1 MENQWTKGYFLGYL
15 LVGPRRG
22 LEIGEVCRQTA
33 KESIKMGSQWEDK
46 SKPHLNIVFIGH
58 VDHGKS
64 TTVGRLLLDSG
75 HIEQHVID
83 KNEKMAS
90 DAGKAGF
97 GLAYVMDGL
106 KEERARGITIDVAHK
121 EFFTPNYYYT
131 VIDAPG
137 HRDFVKNMITGASQA
152 DAAVLLCAAN
162 DGVNAQTKEH
172 AFLARVLG
180 VKQLIVHVNKMDI
193 SGVDWSEDKYKAACA
208 EVNTLLKMAG
218 FKPDDVPKIPASSLN
233 GDNVYNKSENCPWW
247 SGNEFNGKKV
257 TTLFE
262 AIDAVQLPDK
272 PIDKPL
278 RLPIQDVY
286 KISGIGT
293 VPVGKIETGVLQAG
307 KTVMFNPSQKSAEVK
322 SIEMHHTMVDKAEP
336 GDNVG
341 FNVRGLAAT
350 DIRRG
355 DVAGY
360 TDNEPS
366 FVRHDETFVGQI
378 QLMDIPKAVSVGYSP
393 VFHAHTAQVAVRFQE
408 LLEKTNKAGKEAN
421 PSFLKTG
428 DACLIRFQPTK
439 PMAIEEMSVFPELS
453 RFAIRDM
460 GKTVAAGVCM
470 KIEKKA

>member
-1 MENQWTKGYFLGYL
+1 
-15 LVGPRRG
+15 
-22 LEIGEVCRQTA
+22 
-33 KESIKMGSQWEDK
+33 MGSQWEDK
-46 SKPHLNIVFIGH
+46 SKSHLNIVFVGH

-83 KNEKMAS
+83 GNEKLAAEM
-90 DAGKAGF
+90 GKSGF
-97 GLAYVMDGL
+97 GFAYVMDGL
-106 KEERARGITIDVAHK
+106 KEERERGITIDVAHK
-121 EFFTPNYYYT
+121 EFFTPNYYFT

-137 HRDFVKNMITGASQA
+137 HRDFVKNMITGTSQA
-152 DAAVLLCAAN
+152 DAAVLCVAAD

-180 VKQLIVHVNKMDI
+180 VQQLIVNVNKMDI
-193 SGVDWSEDKYKAACA
+193 SGVDYSQEKYDGVVT
-208 EVNTLLKMAG
+208 EVTGLLKMAG
-218 FKPDDVPKIPASSLN
+218 FKTDEIPFIPCAALA
-233 GDNVYNKSENCPWW
+233 GDNVFNKSENMPWY
-247 SGNEFNGKKV
+247 NGM
-257 TTLFE
+257 TLFE
-262 AIDAVQLPDK
+262 AIDKIQMPPK
-272 PIDKPL
+272 PTDRPL

-293 VPVGKIETGVLQAG
+293 VPVGKIETGVLNVG
-307 KTVMFNPSQKSAEVK
+307 KTVVFNPSQQTAEVK
-322 SIEMHHTMVDKAEP
+322 SIEMHHTNVDKAEP

-360 TDNEPS
+360 TDNEPM

-378 QLMDIPKAVSVGYSP
+378 QLMDIPKAIGSGYTP
-393 VFHAHTAQVAVRFQE
+393 VFHAHTSQVAVRFVD
-408 LLEKTNKAGKEAN
+408 LLENSKTKEAN
-421 PSFLKTG
+421 PPFLKTG
-428 DACLIRFQPTK
+428 DAALVRFMPTK
-439 PMAIEEMSVFPELS
+439 PMAIEQMDAFPELA

-470 KIEKKA
+470 KVEKK

>member
-1 MENQWTKGYFLGYL
+1 M
-15 LVGPRRG
+15 P
-22 LEIGEVCRQTA
+22 
-33 KESIKMGSQWEDK
+33 SQWEDK
-46 SKPHLNIVFIGH
+46 KKPHRNIVFIGH

-75 HIEQHVID
+75 HIEEHVIE
-83 KNEKMAS
+83 KNEKLAAE
-90 DAGKAGF
+90 AGKAGF

-106 KEERARGITIDVAHK
+106 KEERERGITIDVAHK
-121 EFFTPNYYYT
+121 EFFTPKYYWT
-131 VIDAPG
+131 IIDAPG

-152 DAAVLLCAAN
+152 DTAVLLCAAN

-172 AFLARVLG
+172 AFLAKVLG
-180 VKQLIVHVNKMDI
+180 VAELIIHVNKMDI

-208 EVNTLLKMAG
+208 EVTGLLKVAG
-218 FKPDDVPKIPASSLN
+218 FGSQLDRIPMIPASSLN
-233 GDNVYNKSENCPWW
+233 GDNVFEKSDKCPWY
-247 SGNEFNGKKV
+247 SGP
-257 TTLFE
+257 TLFE
-262 AIDAVQLPDK
+262 AIDAAQMPNK

-293 VPVGKIETGVLQAG
+293 VPVGKIETGTLNVG
-307 KTVMFNPSQKSAEVK
+307 KTVVFNPSQKSAEVK
-322 SIEMHHTMVDKAEP
+322 SIEMHHTMVPKAEP

-341 FNVRGLAAT
+341 FNVRGLAAV

-360 TDNEPS
+360 SDSEPT

-378 QLMDIPKAVSVGYSP
+378 QLMDIPKAVSVGYTP
-393 VFHAHTAQVAVRFQE
+393 VFHAHTAQVAVRFLD

-439 PMAIEEMSVFPELS
+439 PMAIEQMDTFPELS

-460 GKTVAAGVCM
+460 GKTVAAGVCL
-470 KIEKKA
+470 KIDKK

>member
-1 MENQWTKGYFLGYL
+1 
-15 LVGPRRG
+15 
-22 LEIGEVCRQTA
+22 
-33 KESIKMGSQWEDK
+33 MGSQWEDK
-46 SKPHLNIVFIGH
+46 SKPHLNIVFVGH

-75 HIEQHVID
+75 HIEAHVI
-83 KNEKMAS
+83 EKFEKEAQER
-90 DAGKAGF
+90 GKAGF
-97 GLAYVMDGL
+97 GFAYVMDGL
-106 KEERARGITIDVAHK
+106 KEERERGITIDVAHK

-137 HRDFVKNMITGASQA
+137 HRDFVKNMITGTSQA
-152 DAAVLLCAAN
+152 DAAVLCVAAD

-180 VKQLIVHVNKMDI
+180 VQQLIVNVNKMDI
-193 SGVDWSEDKYKAACA
+193 SGVNYSQDKYDNVVT
-208 EVNTLLKMAG
+208 EVTALLKMAG
-218 FKPDDVPKIPASSLN
+218 FNTDEVPFIPCAALA
-233 GDNVYNKSENCPWW
+233 GDNVFNKSENMPWY
-247 SGNEFNGKKV
+247 NGM
-257 TTLFE
+257 TLFE
-262 AIDAVQLPDK
+262 AIDKIQMPPK
-272 PIDKPL
+272 PTDRPL

-293 VPVGKIETGVLQAG
+293 VPVGKIETGVLNAS
-307 KTVMFNPSQKSAEVK
+307 KTVVFNPSQQTAEVK
-322 SIEMHHTMVDKAEP
+322 SIEMHHTMVERAEP

-360 TDNEPS
+360 TDTPPM

-378 QLMDIPKAVSVGYSP
+378 QLMDIPKAIGSGYTP
-393 VFHAHTAQVAVRFQE
+393 VFHAHTSQVAVRFVD
-408 LLEKTNKAGKEAN
+408 LLENSKTKEAN
-421 PSFLKTG
+421 PPFLKTG
-428 DACLIRFQPTK
+428 DAALVRFMPTK
-439 PMAIEEMSVFPELS
+439 PMAIEQMDAFPELA

-470 KIEKKA
+470 KVEKK

>member
-1 MENQWTKGYFLGYL
+1 
-15 LVGPRRG
+15 
-22 LEIGEVCRQTA
+22 
-33 KESIKMGSQWEDK
+33 MGSQWEDK
-46 SKPHLNIVFIGH
+46 SKSHLNIVFVGH

-83 KNEKMAS
+83 GNEKLAAEM
-90 DAGKAGF
+90 GKAGF
-97 GLAYVMDGL
+97 GFAYVMDGL
-106 KEERARGITIDVAHK
+106 KEERERGITIDVAHK
-121 EFFTPNYYYT
+121 EFFTPNYYFT

-137 HRDFVKNMITGASQA
+137 HRDFVKNMITGTSQA
-152 DAAVLLCAAN
+152 DAAVLCVAAD

-180 VKQLIVHVNKMDI
+180 VQQLIVNVNKMDI
-193 SGVDWSEDKYKAACA
+193 SGVDYSQEKYDSVVT
-208 EVNTLLKMAG
+208 EVTGLLKMAG
-218 FKPDDVPKIPASSLN
+218 FKTDEIPFIPCAALA
-233 GDNVYNKSENCPWW
+233 GDNVFNKSENMPWY
-247 SGNEFNGKKV
+247 NGM
-257 TTLFE
+257 TLFE
-262 AIDAVQLPDK
+262 AIDNIEMPPK
-272 PIDKPL
+272 PTDRPL

-293 VPVGKIETGVLQAG
+293 VPVGKIETGVLNVG
-307 KTVMFNPSQKSAEVK
+307 KTVVFNPSQQTAEVK
-322 SIEMHHTMVDKAEP
+322 SIEMHHTNVDKAEP

-360 TDNEPS
+360 TDNAPM

-378 QLMDIPKAVSVGYSP
+378 QLMDIPKAIGSGYTP
-393 VFHAHTAQVAVRFQE
+393 VFHAHTSQVAVRFVD
-408 LLEKTNKAGKEAN
+408 LLENSKTKEAN
-421 PSFLKTG
+421 PPFLKTG
-428 DACLIRFQPTK
+428 DAALVRFMPTK
-439 PMAIEEMSVFPELS
+439 PMAIEQMDAFPELA

-470 KIEKKA
+470 KVEKK

>member
-1 MENQWTKGYFLGYL
+1 
-15 LVGPRRG
+15 
-22 LEIGEVCRQTA
+22 
-33 KESIKMGSQWEDK
+33 MGSQWEDK

-75 HIEQHVID
+75 HIEGHVIE
-83 KNEKMAS
+83 KNEKLAAES
-90 DAGKAGF
+90 GKAGF

-106 KEERARGITIDVAHK
+106 KEERERGITIDVAHK
-121 EFFTPNYYYT
+121 EFFTPNYYWT

-172 AFLARVLG
+172 AFLAKVLG

-193 SGVDWSEDKYKAACA
+193 SGVDWSEDKYKAACT
-208 EVNTLLKMAG
+208 EVGNLLKMAG
-218 FKPDDVPKIPASSLN
+218 FKPDDIPMIPASSLN
-233 GDNVYNKSENCPWW
+233 GDNVFNKSDNCSWY
-247 SGNEFNGKKV
+247 NGP
-257 TTLFE
+257 TLFE
-262 AIDAVQLPDK
+262 AIDKITMPEK
-272 PIDKPL
+272 PINKPL

-293 VPVGKIETGVLQAG
+293 VPVGKIETGTLNVG
-307 KTVMFNPSQKSAEVK
+307 KTVVFNPSQKSAEVK
-322 SIEMHHTMVDKAEP
+322 SIEMHHTMVPKAEP

-341 FNVRGLAAT
+341 FNVRGLAQV

-360 TDNEPS
+360 ADNEPM

-378 QLMDIPKAVSVGYSP
+378 QLMDIPKAVSVGYTP
-393 VFHAHTAQVAVRFQE
+393 VFHAHTAQVAVRFLE
-408 LLEKTNKAGKEAN
+408 LLEKTNRSGKEAN

-428 DACLIRFQPTK
+428 DACLIRFQPNK
-439 PMAIEEMSVFPELS
+439 PMAIEQMDTFPELS

-460 GKTVAAGVCM
+460 GKTVAAGVCL
-470 KIEKKA
+470 KIDKK

>member
-1 MENQWTKGYFLGYL
+1 
-15 LVGPRRG
+15 
-22 LEIGEVCRQTA
+22 
-33 KESIKMGSQWEDK
+33 MGSQWEDK
-46 SKPHLNIVFIGH
+46 NKPHLNIVFIGH

-83 KNEKMAS
+83 KNEKLAAES
-90 DAGKAGF
+90 GKAGF

-106 KEERARGITIDVAHK
+106 KEERERGITIDVAHK
-121 EFFTPNYYYT
+121 EFFTPNWYYT
-131 VIDAPG
+131 IIDAPG
-137 HRDFVKNMITGASQA
+137 HRDFVKNMITGTSQA

-180 VKQLIVHVNKMDI
+180 VKQLIVNVNKMDI
-193 SGVDWSEDKYKAACA
+193 SGVDYSEDKYNQVCE
-208 EVNTLLKMAG
+208 EVDGLLKMAG
-218 FKPDDVPKIPASSLN
+218 FNPADVPKIPCSS
-233 GDNVYNKSENCPWW
+233 
-247 SGNEFNGKKV
+247 FNGENLYNVSDNMGWWKGTTFNDKSV
-257 TTLFE
+257 KTLFE
-262 AIDAVQLPDK
+262 AIDAVKQPSK
-272 PIDKPL
+272 PVDKPL

-293 VPVGKIETGVLQAG
+293 VPVGKIETGTLNVG
-307 KTVMFNPSQKSAEVK
+307 KNVVFNPSQQTAEVK
-322 SIEMHHTMVDKAEP
+322 SIEMHHTQVAKAEP

-360 TDNEPS
+360 SDSAPN

-378 QLMDIPKAVSVGYSP
+378 QLMDIPKAIGAGYTP
-393 VFHAHTAQVAVRFQE
+393 VFHAHTAQVAVRFAE
-408 LLEKTNKAGKEAN
+408 LLENAKTKEKN
-421 PSFLKTG
+421 PAFLKSG
-428 DACLIRFQPTK
+428 DAALIRFAPTK
-439 PMAIEEMSVFPELS
+439 PMAIEEMGAFPELA

-470 KIEKKA
+470 KIEKK

>member
-1 MENQWTKGYFLGYL
+1 
-15 LVGPRRG
+15 
-22 LEIGEVCRQTA
+22 
-33 KESIKMGSQWEDK
+33 MGSQWEDK
-46 SKPHLNIVFIGH
+46 NKPHLNIVFIGH

-75 HIEQHVID
+75 HIEGHFIE
-83 KNEKMAS
+83 KNEKLAAES
-90 DAGKAGF
+90 GKAGF

-106 KEERARGITIDVAHK
+106 KEERERGITIDVAHK
-121 EFFTPNYYYT
+121 EFYTPNYYWT

-172 AFLARVLG
+172 AFLAKVLG

-193 SGVDWSEDKYKAACA
+193 SGVDWSEDKYKAACT
-208 EVNTLLKMAG
+208 EVGNLLKMAG
-218 FKPDDVPKIPASSLN
+218 FKPDDVPMIPASSLN
-233 GDNVYNKSENCPWW
+233 GDNVYNKSDKCPWY
-247 SGNEFNGKKV
+247 NGP
-257 TTLFE
+257 TLFE
-262 AIDAVQLPDK
+262 AIDKITMPDK
-272 PIDKPL
+272 PINKPL

-293 VPVGKIETGVLQAG
+293 VPVGKIETGTLNVG
-307 KTVMFNPSQKSAEVK
+307 KTVVFNPSMKSAEVK

-341 FNVRGLAAT
+341 FNCRGLAQQ

-360 TDNEPS
+360 TDNEPM

-378 QLMDIPKAVSVGYSP
+378 QLMDIPKAVSVGYTP

-408 LLEKTNKAGKEAN
+408 LLEKTNRAGKEAN

-428 DACLIRFQPTK
+428 DACLIRFQPNK
-439 PMAIEEMSVFPELS
+439 PMAIEQMDTFPELS

-460 GKTVAAGVCM
+460 GKTVAAGVCL

>member
-1 MENQWTKGYFLGYL
+1 M
-15 LVGPRRG
+15 P
-22 LEIGEVCRQTA
+22 
-33 KESIKMGSQWEDK
+33 SQWEDRK
-46 SKPHLNIVFIGH
+46 KPHRNIVFIGH

-75 HIEQHVID
+75 HIEEHVIE
-83 KNEKMAS
+83 KNEKLAAES
-90 DAGKAGF
+90 GKAGF

-106 KEERARGITIDVAHK
+106 KEERERGITIDVAHK
-121 EFFTPNYYYT
+121 EFFTPTYYWT
-131 VIDAPG
+131 IIDAPG

-152 DAAVLLCAAN
+152 DTAVLLCAAN

-172 AFLARVLG
+172 AFLAKVFG
-180 VKQLIVHVNKMDI
+180 VKGLIVHVNKMDI
-193 SGVDWSEDKYKAACA
+193 SGVDWTEEKYNAACK
-208 EVNTLLKMAG
+208 EVSQLLRMAG
-218 FKPDDVPKIPASSLN
+218 FKPDDVPMIPASSLN
-233 GDNVYNKSENCPWW
+233 GDNVFNKSDKCPWY
-247 SGNEFNGKKV
+247 NGP
-257 TTLFE
+257 TLFE
-262 AIDAVQLPDK
+262 AIDATPMPDK
-272 PIDKPL
+272 PSSKPL

-293 VPVGKIETGVLQAG
+293 VPVGKIETGTLNVG
-307 KTVMFNPSQKSAEVK
+307 KNVVFNPSMKSGEVK

-341 FNVRGLAAT
+341 FNVRGLAAD

-360 TDNEPS
+360 SDSQPT

-378 QLMDIPKAVSVGYSP
+378 QLMDIPKAVSVGYTP
-393 VFHAHTAQVAVRFQE
+393 VFHAHTAQVAVKFMD
-408 LLEKTNKAGKEAN
+408 LLEKTNKSGKEPN

-439 PMAIEEMSVFPELS
+439 PMSIEQLDTFPELA

-460 GKTVAAGVCM
+460 GKTVAAGVCI
-470 KIEKKA
+470 KIEKK

>member
-1 MENQWTKGYFLGYL
+1 M
-15 LVGPRRG
+15 P
-22 LEIGEVCRQTA
+22 
-33 KESIKMGSQWEDK
+33 SQWEDRK
-46 SKPHLNIVFIGH
+46 KPHRNIVFIGH

-75 HIEQHVID
+75 HIEEHVIE
-83 KNEKMAS
+83 KNEKLAAES
-90 DAGKAGF
+90 GKAGF

-106 KEERARGITIDVAHK
+106 KEERERGITIDVAHK
-121 EFFTPNYYYT
+121 EFFTPTYYWT
-131 VIDAPG
+131 IIDAPG

-152 DAAVLLCAAN
+152 DTAVLLCAAN

-172 AFLARVLG
+172 AFLAKVLG
-180 VKQLIVHVNKMDI
+180 VKGLIVHVNKMDI
-193 SGVDWSEDKYKAACA
+193 SGVDWTEEKYNAACK
-208 EVNTLLKMAG
+208 EVSQLLRMAG
-218 FKPDDVPKIPASSLN
+218 FKPDDVPMIPASSLN
-233 GDNVYNKSENCPWW
+233 GDNVFNKSDKCPWY
-247 SGNEFNGKKV
+247 NGP
-257 TTLFE
+257 TLFE
-262 AIDAVQLPDK
+262 AIDATPMPDK
-272 PIDKPL
+272 PSSKPL

-293 VPVGKIETGVLQAG
+293 VPVGKIETGTLNVG
-307 KTVMFNPSQKSAEVK
+307 KTVVFNPSMKSGEVK

-341 FNVRGLAAT
+341 FNIRGLAAD

-360 TDNEPS
+360 SDSQPT

-378 QLMDIPKAVSVGYSP
+378 QLMDIPKAVSVGYTP
-393 VFHAHTAQVAVRFQE
+393 VFHAHTAQVAVKFMD
-408 LLEKTNKAGKEAN
+408 LLEKTNKSGKEPN

-439 PMAIEEMSVFPELS
+439 PMSIEQLDTFPELA

-460 GKTVAAGVCM
+460 GKTVAAGVCI
-470 KIEKKA
+470 KIEKK

>member
-1 MENQWTKGYFLGYL
+1 M
-15 LVGPRRG
+15 P
-22 LEIGEVCRQTA
+22 
-33 KESIKMGSQWEDK
+33 GSQWEDRN
-46 SKPHLNIVFIGH
+46 KPHRNIVFIGH

-75 HIEQHVID
+75 HIESHVIE
-83 KNEKMAS
+83 KNEKLAAES
-90 DAGKAGF
+90 GKAGF

-106 KEERARGITIDVAHK
+106 KEERERGITIDVAHK
-121 EFFTPNYYYT
+121 EFFTPDYYWT
-131 VIDAPG
+131 IIDAPG

-152 DAAVLLCAAN
+152 DTAVLLCAAN

-172 AFLARVLG
+172 AFLAKVLG
-180 VKQLIVHVNKMDI
+180 VKGLIVHVNKMDI
-193 SGVDWSEDKYKAACA
+193 SGVDWSEDKYKEACA
-208 EVNTLLKMAG
+208 QVSSLLKMAG
-218 FKPDDVPKIPASSLN
+218 FKPDDVPMIPASSLN
-233 GDNVYNKSENCPWW
+233 GDNVFHKSDKCSWYNGP
-247 SGNEFNGKKV
+247 
-257 TTLFE
+257 TLFE
-262 AIDAVQLPDK
+262 AINATPMPDK
-272 PIDKPL
+272 PSDKPL

-293 VPVGKIETGVLQAG
+293 VPVGKIETGTLNVG
-307 KTVMFNPSQKSAEVK
+307 KQVVFNPSAKGGEVK
-322 SIEMHHTMVDKAEP
+322 SIEMHHTMVQQAEP

-341 FNVRGLAAT
+341 FNIRGLAST

-360 TDNEPS
+360 TDSAPT

-378 QLMDIPKAVSVGYSP
+378 QLMDIPKAVSVGYTP
-393 VFHAHTAQVAVRFQE
+393 VFHAHTAQVAVKFME

-439 PMAIEEMSVFPELS
+439 PMAIEQMDTFPELS

-460 GKTVAAGVCM
+460 GKTVAAGVCL
-470 KIEKKA
+470 KIEKK

>member
-1 MENQWTKGYFLGYL
+1 MY
-15 LVGPRRG
+15 
-22 LEIGEVCRQTA
+22 I
-33 KESIKMGSQWEDK
+33 MGSQWEDK
-46 SKPHLNIVFIGH
+46 KKPHLNIVFVGH

-83 KNEKMAS
+83 KFEQEA
-90 DAGKAGF
+90 AERGKAGF
-97 GLAYVMDGL
+97 GFAYVMDGL
-106 KEERARGITIDVAHK
+106 KEERERGITIDVAHK
-121 EFFTPNYYYT
+121 EFYTPNYYFT

-137 HRDFVKNMITGASQA
+137 HRDFVKNMITGTSQA
-152 DAAVLLCAAN
+152 DAAVLNVAAN

-180 VKQLIVHVNKMDI
+180 VQQLIVNVNKMDI
-193 SGVDWSEDKYKAACA
+193 SGVDWSQDKYNSVVA
-208 EVNTLLKMAG
+208 EVTNLLKMAG
-218 FKPDDVPKIPASSLN
+218 FNTDESPFIPCSAFD
-233 GDNVYNKSENCPWW
+233 GDNVFNKSDKSPWY
-247 SGNEFNGKKV
+247 NGP
-257 TTLFE
+257 TLFE
-262 AIDAVQLPDK
+262 AIDAIQMPPK
-272 PIDKPL
+272 PTDMPL

-293 VPVGKIETGVLQAG
+293 VPVGKIETGVLHAG
-307 KTVMFNPSQKSAEVK
+307 KTVTFNPSQQSAEVK

-341 FNVRGLAAT
+341 FNVRGLSAD

-360 TDNEPS
+360 TDNPPM

-378 QLMDIPKAVSVGYSP
+378 QLMDIPKAIGVNYTP
-393 VFHAHTAQVAVRFQE
+393 VFHAHTSQVAVRFVE
-408 LLEKTNKAGKEAN
+408 LLEKTTKGVKEAN
-421 PSFLKTG
+421 PAFLKTG
-428 DACLIRFQPTK
+428 DACLVRFGPTK
-439 PMAIEEMSVFPELS
+439 PMAIEQMDTFPQLA

-470 KIEKKA
+470 KIEKK

>member
-1 MENQWTKGYFLGYL
+1 
-15 LVGPRRG
+15 
-22 LEIGEVCRQTA
+22 
-33 KESIKMGSQWEDK
+33 MGSQWEDK

-75 HIEQHVID
+75 HIEGHVVE
-83 KNEKMAS
+83 KNEKLAAES
-90 DAGKAGF
+90 GKAGF

-106 KEERARGITIDVAHK
+106 KEERERGITIDVAHK
-121 EFFTPNYYYT
+121 EFFTPNYYWT

-180 VKQLIVHVNKMDI
+180 VTQLIVHVNKMDI
-193 SGVDWSEDKYKAACA
+193 SGVDWSEDKYNQACK
-208 EVNTLLKMAG
+208 EVSGLLKMAG
-218 FKPDDVPKIPASSLN
+218 YKPDDIPMIPASSLH
-233 GDNVYNKSENCPWW
+233 GDNVYNKSDKCSWYKGP
-247 SGNEFNGKKV
+247 
-257 TTLFE
+257 TLFE
-262 AIDAVQLPDK
+262 AIDKVTMPPK
-272 PIDKPL
+272 PINKPL

-293 VPVGKIETGVLQAG
+293 VPVGKIETGTLNVG
-307 KTVMFNPSQKSAEVK
+307 KNVVFNPSQKSGEVK
-322 SIEMHHTMVDKAEP
+322 SIEMHHTMVAKAEP

-341 FNVRGLAAT
+341 FNVRGLAAV

-360 TDNEPS
+360 SDTAPT
-366 FVRHDETFVGQI
+366 FVRHDESFVGQI
-378 QLMDIPKAVSVGYSP
+378 QLMDIPKAVSVGYTP
-393 VFHAHTAQVAVRFQE
+393 VFHAHTAQVAIRFLE
-408 LLEKTNKAGKEAN
+408 LLEKTNKNGKEAN

-439 PMAIEEMSVFPELS
+439 PFAIEQMDTFPELS

-460 GKTVAAGVCM
+460 GKTVAAGVCL
-470 KIEKKA
+470 KIDKK

>member
-1 MENQWTKGYFLGYL
+1 M
-15 LVGPRRG
+15 
-22 LEIGEVCRQTA
+22 
-33 KESIKMGSQWEDK
+33 SSQWEDK

-64 TTVGRLLLDSG
+64 TTVGRLLLDTG

-83 KNEKMAS
+83 KNEQLAS
-90 DAGKAGF
+90 EAGKAGF

-106 KEERARGITIDVAHK
+106 KEERERGITIDVAHK
-121 EFFTPNYYYT
+121 ELFTPNYYFT
-131 VIDAPG
+131 IIDAPG
-137 HRDFVKNMITGASQA
+137 HRDFVKNMITGTSQA

-180 VKQLIVHVNKMDI
+180 VKQLIVNVNKMDI
-193 SGVDWSEDKYKAACA
+193 SGVSYSEDRYN
-208 EVNTLLKMAG
+208 EVCVEVDNLLKMAG
-218 FKPDDVPKIPASSLN
+218 FNPADVIKIPCSSFLGEN
-233 GDNVYNKSENCPWW
+233 LYNKSDNMSWYKGP
-247 SGNEFNGKKV
+247 
-257 TTLFE
+257 TLFE
-262 AIDAVQLPDK
+262 AIDGIQMPPK
-272 PIDKPL
+272 PVDRPL

-293 VPVGKIETGVLQAG
+293 VPVGKIETGILHAG
-307 KTVMFNPSQKSAEVK
+307 KTVVFNPSQMSAEVK
-322 SIEMHHTMVDKAEP
+322 SIEMHHTNVAKAEP

-360 TDNEPS
+360 QDKPPA

-378 QLMDIPKAVSVGYSP
+378 QLMDIPKAIGAGYTP
-393 VFHAHTAQVAVRFQE
+393 VFHCHTSQVAVRFVD
-408 LLEKTNKAGKEAN
+408 LLENSKTKEAN
-421 PSFLKTG
+421 PPFLKTG
-428 DACLIRFQPTK
+428 DAALIRFAPTK
-439 PMAIEEMSVFPELS
+439 PMAIEEMTDFPELS

-470 KIEKKA
+470 KIEKK

>member
-1 MENQWTKGYFLGYL
+1 
-15 LVGPRRG
+15 
-22 LEIGEVCRQTA
+22 
-33 KESIKMGSQWEDK
+33 MGSQWEDK
-46 SKPHLNIVFIGH
+46 KKPHLNIVFVGH

-83 KNEKMAS
+83 KFEQEA
-90 DAGKAGF
+90 AERGKAGF
-97 GLAYVMDGL
+97 GFAYVMDGL
-106 KEERARGITIDVAHK
+106 KEERERGITIDVAHK
-121 EFFTPNYYYT
+121 EFYTPNYYFT

-137 HRDFVKNMITGASQA
+137 HRDFVKNMITGTSQA
-152 DAAVLLCAAN
+152 DAAVLNVAAN

-180 VKQLIVHVNKMDI
+180 VQQLIVNVNKMDI
-193 SGVDWSEDKYKAACA
+193 SGVDWSQDKYNSVVA
-208 EVNTLLKMAG
+208 EVTNLLTMAG
-218 FKPDDVPKIPASSLN
+218 FNTDEIPFIPCSAFD
-233 GDNVYNKSENCPWW
+233 GDNVFNKSDKSPWY
-247 SGNEFNGKKV
+247 NGP
-257 TTLFE
+257 TLFE
-262 AIDAVQLPDK
+262 AIDAIQMPPK
-272 PIDKPL
+272 PTDMPL

-293 VPVGKIETGVLQAG
+293 VPVGKIETGVLHAG
-307 KTVMFNPSQKSAEVK
+307 KTVMFNPSQQSAEVK

-341 FNVRGLAAT
+341 FNVRGLSAD

-360 TDNEPS
+360 TDNPPM

-378 QLMDIPKAVSVGYSP
+378 QLMDIPKAVGVNYTP
-393 VFHAHTAQVAVRFQE
+393 VFHAHTSQVAVRFVE
-408 LLEKTNKAGKEAN
+408 LLEKTTKGVKEAN
-421 PSFLKTG
+421 PAFLKTG
-428 DACLIRFQPTK
+428 DACLVRFGPTK
-439 PMAIEEMSVFPELS
+439 PMAIEQMDTFPQLA

-470 KIEKKA
+470 KIEKK

>member
-1 MENQWTKGYFLGYL
+1 M
-15 LVGPRRG
+15 P
-22 LEIGEVCRQTA
+22 
-33 KESIKMGSQWEDK
+33 SQWEDR
-46 SKPHLNIVFIGH
+46 SKPHRNIVFIGH

-75 HIEQHVID
+75 HIEGHVIE
-83 KNEKMAS
+83 KNEKLAAE
-90 DAGKAGF
+90 AGKAGF

-106 KEERARGITIDVAHK
+106 KEERERGITIDVAHN
-121 EFFTPNYYYT
+121 EFFTPDFYWT
-131 VIDAPG
+131 IIDAPG

-152 DAAVLLCAAN
+152 DTAVLLCAAN

-172 AFLARVLG
+172 AFLAKVLG
-180 VKQLIVHVNKMDI
+180 VKGLIVHVNKMDI
-193 SGVDWSEDKYKAACA
+193 SGVDWAEEKYNKACG
-208 EVNTLLKMAG
+208 EVSQLLKMAG
-218 FKPDDVPKIPASSLN
+218 FKPDDVPMIPASSLN
-233 GDNVYNKSENCPWW
+233 GDNVYEKSDKCSWY
-247 SGNEFNGKKV
+247 NGP
-257 TTLFE
+257 TLFE
-262 AIDAVQLPDK
+262 AINATPMPNK
-272 PIDKPL
+272 PSDKPL

-293 VPVGKIETGVLQAG
+293 VPVGKIETGVLNVG
-307 KTVMFNPSQKSAEVK
+307 KNVIFNPSQKSGEVK

-341 FNVRGLAAT
+341 FNVRGLAST

-360 TDNEPS
+360 ADSEPT

-378 QLMDIPKAVSVGYSP
+378 QLMDIPKAVSVGYTP
-393 VFHAHTAQVAVRFQE
+393 VFHAHTAQVAVKFMD
-408 LLEKTNKAGKEAN
+408 LLEKTNKNGKEAN

-439 PMAIEEMSVFPELS
+439 PMAIEQMDKFPELS

-460 GKTVAAGVCM
+460 GKTVAAGVCL
-470 KIEKKA
+470 KIDKK

>member
-1 MENQWTKGYFLGYL
+1 
-15 LVGPRRG
+15 
-22 LEIGEVCRQTA
+22 
-33 KESIKMGSQWEDK
+33 MGSQWEDK
-46 SKPHLNIVFIGH
+46 SKPHLNIVFVGH

-83 KNEKMAS
+83 GNEKLAAEM
-90 DAGKAGF
+90 GKAGF
-97 GLAYVMDGL
+97 GFAYVMDGL
-106 KEERARGITIDVAHK
+106 KEERERGITIDVAHK
-121 EFFTPNYYYT
+121 EFFTPNYYFT

-137 HRDFVKNMITGASQA
+137 HRDFVKNMITGTSQA
-152 DAAVLLCAAN
+152 DAAVLCVAAD

-180 VKQLIVHVNKMDI
+180 VQQLIVNVNKMDI
-193 SGVDWSEDKYKAACA
+193 SGVDYSQEKYDSVVT
-208 EVNTLLKMAG
+208 EVTGLLKMAG
-218 FKPDDVPKIPASSLN
+218 FNTDEIPFIPCAALA
-233 GDNVYNKSENCPWW
+233 GDNVFNKSENMPWY
-247 SGNEFNGKKV
+247 NGV
-257 TTLFE
+257 TLFE
-262 AIDAVQLPDK
+262 AIDKIQMPPK
-272 PIDKPL
+272 PTDRPL

-293 VPVGKIETGVLQAG
+293 VPVGKIETGVLNVG
-307 KTVMFNPSQKSAEVK
+307 KTVVFNPSQQTAEVK
-322 SIEMHHTMVDKAEP
+322 SIEMHHTNVDKAEP

-360 TDNEPS
+360 TDNAPM

-378 QLMDIPKAVSVGYSP
+378 QLMDIPKAIGSGYTP
-393 VFHAHTAQVAVRFQE
+393 VFHAHTSQVAVRFVD
-408 LLEKTNKAGKEAN
+408 LLENSKTKEAN
-421 PSFLKTG
+421 PPFLKTG
-428 DACLIRFQPTK
+428 DAALVRFMPTK
-439 PMAIEEMSVFPELS
+439 PMAIEQMDAFPELA

-470 KIEKKA
+470 KVEKK